1 MARGCYVAR
10 IAADIPYIRGRRA
23 LNRTTAS
30 VSGPSANAS
39 HVFKS
44 TVSDDLPAEERH
56 LQRLQ
61 RMATLGTLA
70 SGLGHDLRNLVM
82 PVLLRLDVV
91 AASNDLSEKARTDLA
106 SIRQSILR
114 LQRLAGGLRL
124 LSSDPFDQR
133 DESQLTSLHD
143 WWLDLQPIVADA
155 LPPHS
160 IIEASIDS
168 ELPKVAIPPG
178 VLAQILINLVM
189 NSRQAMEHTPS
200 PRLRLTAR
208 SESDRVLIE
217 IADNGSGM
225 DEETRRRC
233 FEPYFTTRARGY
245 ATGLGLST
253 GRALMNR
260 YGGDLLL
267 AAEPD
272 VGTSFTLTI
281 PVTVQAASGT
291 NGTHRRVRLL
301 LRDPRQLAMLRLL
314 IRHRGLVELPP
325 TSTEGADLTICDVD
339 ALPLVMDSDA
349 STTHGTGSII
359 AIGTPRAETT
369 PDSVRW
375 VDPKDFSILDDVLH

>member
-1 MARGCYVAR
+1 
-10 IAADIPYIRGRRA
+10 
-23 LNRTTAS
+23 
-30 VSGPSANAS
+30 
-39 HVFKS
+39 VFKS

-91 AASNDLSEKARTDLA
+91 AASNELPEKARNDLA

-133 DESQLTSLHD
+133 DESQLTTLHD
-143 WWLDLQPIVADA
+143 WWLDLQPIVVDA

-160 IIEASIDS
+160 IVEATIGSD
-168 ELPKVAIPPG
+168 LPKVAIPPG

-189 NSRQAMEHTPS
+189 NSRQAMEHTSS
-200 PRLRLTAR
+200 PRLRLSAHA
-208 SESDRVLIE
+208 EADRVE
-217 IADNGSGM
+217 VEVEDNGSGM

-260 YGGDLLL
+260 YGGDLSLG
-267 AAEPD
+267 AERE
-272 VGTSFTLTI
+272 VGTAFTISI
-281 PVTVQAASGT
+281 PVRVQPVAGA
-291 NGTHRRVRLL
+291 NGKHRRVRLL
-301 LRDPRQLAMLRLL
+301 LQDPRQLAMLRLL
-314 IRHRGLVELPP
+314 IKHRGLEEVSPH
-325 TSTEGADLTICDVD
+325 TTEHADLTICDVD
-339 ALPLVMDSDA
+339 ALPLVIGTDPSSSTRADA
-349 STTHGTGSII
+349 GTII
-359 AIGTPRAETT
+359 AIGTPKGDATQEA
-369 PDSVRW
+369 VRW